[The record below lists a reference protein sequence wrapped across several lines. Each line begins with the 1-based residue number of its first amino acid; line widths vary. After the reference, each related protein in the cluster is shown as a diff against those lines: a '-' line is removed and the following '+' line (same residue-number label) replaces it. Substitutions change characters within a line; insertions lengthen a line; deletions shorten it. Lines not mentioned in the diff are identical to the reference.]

1 MSDVFNIL
9 VAIITNG
16 RWTVR
21 MRALEQ
27 AEVWSFKQFEWIH
40 GKTARHVDNAWRSTT
55 YAYNVTLSH
64 SHRECCKL

>member
-9 VAIITNG
+9 VAIITDG

-27 AEVWSFKQFEWIH
+27 AEDWSFKQFEWIH
-40 GKTARHVDNAWRSTT
+40 GKTARHVDNSCSTT
-55 YAYNVTLSH
+55 YAYNVELSH
-64 SHRECCKL
+64 L